1 MNTDTH
7 DRETATPVHV
17 CRDCAM
23 AHANGIDSVES
34 EGWDAD
40 AYRRN
45 ISGHIL
51 DDATYDEDTD
61 EYGEIDW
68 YWTNTSGCDLCET
81 TAGYSEVADMYLLT
95 I

>member
-7 DRETATPVHV
+7 DRDADIPVHV
-17 CRDCAM
+17 CLDCTM
-23 AHANGIDSVES
+23 AHANGIDAVES
-34 EGWDAD
+34 EDWDAD
-40 AYRRN
+40 AYRSN
-45 ISGHIL
+45 ISGYIL

-68 YWTNTSGCDLCET
+68 YWTNTSGCDLCGNN
-81 TAGYSEVADMYLLT
+81 AGDSEVADMYLVA